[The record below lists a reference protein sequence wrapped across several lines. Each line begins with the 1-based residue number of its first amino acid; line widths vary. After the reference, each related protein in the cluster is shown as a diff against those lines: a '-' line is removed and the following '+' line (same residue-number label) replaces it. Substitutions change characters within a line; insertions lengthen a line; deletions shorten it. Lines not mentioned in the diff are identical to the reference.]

1 MYTTAWERPD
11 TRGVGV
17 SGADDASVNEVNDMI
32 WKRLGAVILITA
44 IIAGC
49 SRSTENLID
58 DLYSSNSSTR
68 FMAAQKLMRKSNDPE
83 ATRKVI
89 DILDDEDP
97 LVVLIATQILGSR
110 NDTTAV
116 HPLGD
121 LMSNELPAIRQY
133 AAWSLGTIGY
143 DGALPYLVEALEDSV
158 ADVRYGGI
166 VGLEHIHNLKALDY
180 LYPMLRDPEDSL
192 RARTINAIYTYRAE
206 KDANVLASDF
216 ALPLTDRSIIV
227 RYVAVQALGGAWSD
241 EVGWIYADSTVAGE
255 LLLQALDDP
264 SKEVRVATI
273 TSLKYIRYEPAIPYL
288 ADMYDLA
295 SVEEEVAIVDAI
307 EHITGKP
314 FPPE

>member
-1 MYTTAWERPD
+1 
-11 TRGVGV
+11 VGL
-17 SGADDASVNEVNDMI
+17 SGADEASVNEVNDMI
-32 WKRLGAVILITA
+32 WKRLGAIILITA

-49 SRSTENLID
+49 SRSTESLID
-58 DLYSSNSSTR
+58 DIYSSNSATR
-68 FMAAQKLMRKSNDPE
+68 RIAANQLMSKSNDPD
-83 ATRKVI
+83 ATQKI
-89 DILDDEDP
+89 INLLDDDDP

-116 HPLGD
+116 HPLGG
-121 LMSNELPAIRQY
+121 LMNNELVAIRQY

-143 DGALPYLVEALEDSV
+143 DGAMPYLVQALQDTV

-166 VGLEHIHNLKALDY
+166 VGLEHIHNTEALNY
-180 LYPMLRDPEDSL
+180 LYPMLRDTEDSL
-192 RARTINAIYTYRAE
+192 RARTINAIYTYRAGV
-206 KDANVLASDF
+206 DANVLASDF
-216 ALPLTDRSIIV
+216 ALPLTDRSILV

-264 SKEVRVATI
+264 SKEVRIATI
-273 TSLKYIRYEPAIPYL
+273 TSLKYIRYEPAVPYL
-288 ADMYDLA
+288 ADMYDLS
-295 SVEEEVAIVDAI
+295 SVEEEVAIVETI